1 MDSKTYK
8 KFFNKKKILITGNT
22 GFVGSYLSIVL
33 SLFGAN
39 ILGYSL
45 RKKNKGYL
53 SNNKIYKKS
62 IKTIYDDILRINHH
76 EKQIKTFKPEIII
89 HLASQP
95 VVKYSYKNTKKTYL
109 TNVMGTIELL
119 ELVKKIDTVNQILIF
134 TSDKVYRNLSGKIL
148 KEEENL
154 G

>member
-45 RKKNKGYL
+45 RKKIKD
-53 SNNKIYKKS
+53 IYQI
-62 IKTIYDDILRINHH
+62 IKF
-76 EKQIKTFKPEIII
+76 IK
-89 HLASQP
+89 
-95 VVKYSYKNTKKTYL
+95 
-109 TNVMGTIELL
+109 
-119 ELVKKIDTVNQILIF
+119 NQSKLFTMIF
-134 TSDKVYRNLSGKIL
+134 
-148 KEEENL
+148 
-154 G
+154 